1 MARKKKVKSR
11 GKAKEKDEATVQE
24 NNLAAIQFLDSK
36 GLGLQHT
43 NPENVL
49 LAQLKPLVSS
59 EEYDILRL
67 SGAFGEVTSN
77 PTPGFSEFLKSNEYR
92 KFAFEGI
99 ASSSHFR
106 RPPPPVPVFAEFSG
120 KSSSIAL
127 AGELRYL
134 NTVLHPAEM
143 RWLVA
148 ELACDSLEGAP
159 ITHTDI
165 SDAVIAS
172 ITPST
177 AQNVAFQA
185 DAQYKYTTAQ
195 FLQVYMRMRHVV
207 LEHKII
213 LAGAK
218 ADALLL
224 SLSPIEKECLIPNDE
239 LPVSAVEALRVII
252 DSENLLNR

>member
-24 NNLAAIQFLDSK
+24 NNFAAIELLDNK
-36 GLGLQHT
+36 GLRLQHT
-43 NPENVL
+43 EPDNAL

-59 EEYDILRL
+59 EEFDVLRL
-67 SGAFGEVTSN
+67 SGAFGEVISD
-77 PTPGFSEFLKSNEYR
+77 PTPEFSEFLKSDEYR
-92 KFAFEGI
+92 KYAFEGI

-106 RPPPPVPVFAEFSG
+106 RPPPPVPVFAEFPG
-120 KSSSIAL
+120 KSSSMAL

-159 ITHTDI
+159 VTHTDI

-172 ITPST
+172 IAPST
-177 AQNVAFQA
+177 AQKVAFQA

-224 SLSPIEKECLIPNDE
+224 ALSPLETESFLPEDE
-239 LPVSAVEALRVII
+239 GPVSAVEALRWII
-252 DSENLLNR
+252 DAENLLHR